1 MIDNEY
7 NPIEEIREKG
17 YEFILPER
25 REEWNMLCD
34 EYKDAN
40 DLKIAL
46 LTQIVAILRNLHT
59 GQFKSITEKE
69 LSRFSHTEES
79 WTFVVMNVARFHRL
93 GPKYAAHALPSL
105 GISINDD
112 LKEQIKKIYEEN
124 NSFKPNPRR

>member
-59 GQFKSITEKE
+59 GQFKSITEKA

-79 WTFVVMNVARFHRL
+79 WTFVVMNVAETNR
-93 GPKYAAHALPSL
+93 
-105 GISINDD
+105 
-112 LKEQIKKIYEEN
+112 
-124 NSFKPNPRR
+124 